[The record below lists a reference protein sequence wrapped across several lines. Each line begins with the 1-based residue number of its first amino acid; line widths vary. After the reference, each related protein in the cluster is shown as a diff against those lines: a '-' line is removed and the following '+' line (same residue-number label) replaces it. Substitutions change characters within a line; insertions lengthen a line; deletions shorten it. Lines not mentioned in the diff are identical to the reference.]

1 MSVGAGS
8 GMKVLVVSGI
18 WPPDVGGPASHAPE
32 VAAFLRERGHE
43 VEVVI
48 TADRAP
54 AGEAYPLH
62 WVSRA
67 LPKGVIHARALAAIT
82 AHARTSDVVYTTG
95 MFART
100 AAACTLTRTPSVV
113 KLTGDPA
120 FERMRWRGTFAGGLE
135 EFRRGGGGL
144 EAAALRALRSGTLR
158 AATRIVCPSAYLRDA
173 VISWG
178 VPAARV
184 TVVPNPAPS
193 VAPLDRDAAR
203 RRLDLDAQVLVA
215 FAGRFGPQKAL
226 DVALDAVSATENVT
240 LALAGD
246 GDSVAELRRQAE
258 PLGGRVRFL
267 GPLTRDEVLEL
278 FAAADASVL
287 PSAWENLPHAV
298 LESLAVGTPV
308 LATAVGGVPE
318 IVEDGVNGLLVPAGD
333 REAFAEAV
341 ARFAADSSLR
351 ERLRAGAAASV
362 ERFAPEHVYAE
373 LEAIL
378 QSVAR

>member
-1 MSVGAGS
+1 MR
-8 GMKVLVVSGI
+8 LLIVSGI

-54 AGEAYPLH
+54 RREEYSVH
-62 WVSRA
+62 WVSRS
-67 LPKGVIHARALAAIT
+67 LPKGVVHARALATIA

-95 MFART
+95 MFARS

-120 FERMRWRGTFAGGLE
+120 FERMRWRGTFTGGLE
-135 EFRRGGGGL
+135 EFERGVGGV

-158 AATRIVCPSAYLRDA
+158 AATRIVCPSAYLREA

-178 VPAARV
+178 VPAERV
-184 TVVPNPAPS
+184 MVLPNPIPS
-193 VAPLDRDAAR
+193 VAAPADRDAVR
-203 RRLDLDAQVLVA
+203 RRLGVDSQVLLA

-226 DVALDAVSATENVT
+226 DVVLDAVAATENVT
-240 LALAGD
+240 LALAGEGD
-246 GDSVAELRRQAE
+246 GAAELRRRAQ
-258 PLGGRVRFL
+258 PLGARVRFL
-267 GPLTRDEVLEL
+267 GPLSRDEVLEL

-287 PSAWENLPHAV
+287 SSAWENLPHAV

-333 REAFAEAV
+333 RHAFAAAV
-341 ARFAADSSLR
+341 ARFAAEPSLR
-351 ERLRAGAAASV
+351 ERLRAAAAASV
-362 ERFAPEHVYAE
+362 ERFSPEQVYTE

>member
-1 MSVGAGS
+1 MRISI
-8 GMKVLVVSGI
+8 VSGI

-43 VEVVI
+43 VAVVI

-54 AGEAYPLH
+54 APQAYPVH
-62 WVSRA
+62 WVSRS
-67 LPKGVIHARALAAIT
+67 LPKGVVHARALATIA
-82 AHARTSDVVYTTG
+82 AHARSTDVVYTTG

-100 AAACTLTRTPSVV
+100 AAACALTRTPSVV

-120 FERMRWRGTFAGGLE
+120 FERMRWRGTFTGGLE
-135 EFRRGGGGL
+135 EFERSRGV
-144 EAAALRALRSGTLR
+144 ESRALRALRSGTLR

-173 VISWG
+173 VVSWG
-178 VPAARV
+178 VPAERL
-184 TVVPNPAPS
+184 TVLPNPVPSAPA
-193 VAPLDRDAAR
+193 VDRDAAR
-203 RRLDLDAQVLVA
+203 RRLGVGSQVLLA

-226 DVALDAVSATENVT
+226 DVALDAVAATDDVT
-240 LALAGD
+240 LVLAGEGD
-246 GDSVAELRRQAE
+246 GAAGLRRRAE
-258 PLGGRVRFL
+258 ALGDRVRFL
-267 GPLTRDEVLEL
+267 GPLARDEVLEL

-287 PSAWENLPHAV
+287 SSAWENLPHAV

-333 REAFAEAV
+333 RGAFARAV
-341 ARFAADSSLR
+341 GRFAADPALR
-351 ERLRAGAAASV
+351 TELRAGARASV
-362 ERFAPEHVYAE
+362 ERFAPERVYAE

-378 QSVAR
+378 RSVAR

>member
-1 MSVGAGS
+1 MRI
-8 GMKVLVVSGI
+8 LIVSGI

-32 VAAFLRERGHE
+32 VAAFLNERGHD
-43 VEVVI
+43 VKVVI

-54 AGEAYPLH
+54 AVESYPVH
-62 WVSRA
+62 WVSRS
-67 LPKGVIHARALAAIT
+67 LPKGVVHARALSTIS

-100 AAACTLTRTPSVV
+100 AAACTLMRTRSVV

-135 EFRRGGGGL
+135 EFWRGSGGL
-144 EAAALRALRSGTLR
+144 ESAALRALRTATLR
-158 AATRIVCPSAYLRDA
+158 AATGIVCPSAYMREA

-178 VPAARV
+178 VPADRV
-184 TVVPNPAPS
+184 AVLPNPVPRVPAPI
-193 VAPLDRDAAR
+193 DREAAR
-203 RRLDLDAQVLVA
+203 RRLGVDSQVLLA

-226 DVALDAVSATENVT
+226 DVALDAVAAVESVT
-240 LALAGD
+240 LLLAGEGD
-246 GDSVAELRRQAE
+246 GTEDLRRRAE
-258 PLGGRVRFL
+258 PLGERVRFL
-267 GPLTRDEVLEL
+267 GPLARDDVLEL

-318 IVEDGVNGLLVPAGD
+318 IVADGVNGLLIPGGD
-333 REAFAEAV
+333 RAAFTTAV
-341 ARFAADSSLR
+341 ARFAGDRQLR
-351 ERLRAGAAASV
+351 DRLRAGAEESV
-362 ERFAPEHVYAE
+362 ERFSPERVYAE

-378 QSVAR
+378 QSVTR

>member
-1 MSVGAGS
+1 
-8 GMKVLVVSGI
+8 MKVLVVSGI

-32 VAAFLRERGHE
+32 VAAFLRDRGHD
-43 VEVVI
+43 VEAVI

-54 AGEAYPLH
+54 AADAYPVH
-62 WVSRA
+62 WVSRS
-67 LPKGVIHARALAAIT
+67 LPKGVVHARALAAIAT
-82 AHARTSDVVYTTG
+82 HARASDVVYTTG

-120 FERMRWRGTFAGGLE
+120 FERMRWRGTFTGGLD
-135 EFRRGGGGL
+135 EFQRSTGL
-144 EAAALRALRSGTLR
+144 ESAALRALRSGTLR
-158 AATRIVCPSAYLRDA
+158 TATRIVCPSAYLRDA
-173 VISWG
+173 VTSWG
-178 VPAARV
+178 IPAERV
-184 TVVPNPAPS
+184 TVLPNPVPS
-193 VAPLDRDAAR
+193 VPVHADRDATR
-203 RRLDLDAQVLVA
+203 RRLGVDSQVVLA

-226 DVALDAVSATENVT
+226 DVALDAVASADNVT
-240 LALAGD
+240 LMLAGEGD
-246 GDSVAELRRQAE
+246 GTAELQRRAE
-258 PLGGRVRFL
+258 PLGERVRFL
-267 GPLTRDEVLEL
+267 GPLARDEVIEL

-287 PSAWENLPHAV
+287 SSAWENLPHAV

-318 IVEDGVNGLLVPAGD
+318 IVEDGVNGLLVPAND
-333 REAFAEAV
+333 RAAFASAV
-341 ARFAADSSLR
+341 ARFAAEPSLR

-362 ERFAPEHVYAE
+362 ERFSPEQVYSE

>member
-1 MSVGAGS
+1 MR
-8 GMKVLVVSGI
+8 VLIVSGI

-32 VAAFLRERGHE
+32 VAAFLRDRGHD

-48 TADRAP
+48 TADREP
-54 AGEAYPLH
+54 RPESYPVH

-67 LPKGVIHARALAAIT
+67 LPKGVVHARALATIT

-95 MFART
+95 MFTRS

-120 FERMRWRGTFAGGLE
+120 FERMRWRGTFTGGLE
-135 EFRRGGGGL
+135 EFELGVGGV
-144 EAAALRALRSGTLR
+144 EAAVLRALRSGSLR
-158 AATRIVCPSAYLRDA
+158 SATRIVCPSAYLREA

-178 VPAARV
+178 VPPERV
-184 TVVPNPAPS
+184 TVLPNPVPS
-193 VAPLDRDAAR
+193 ATALPDRDAAR
-203 RRLDLDAQVLVA
+203 RRLGADAQVLLA

-226 DVALDAVSATENVT
+226 DVALDAVAATENVT
-240 LALAGD
+240 LALAGEGD
-246 GDSVAELRRQAE
+246 GAAELRRRAE
-258 PLGGRVRFL
+258 PLGKRVRFL
-267 GPLTRDEVLEL
+267 GPLSRDEVLEL

-287 PSAWENLPHAV
+287 SSAWENLPHAV

-318 IVEDGVNGLLVPAGD
+318 IVEDGVNGLLVPARD
-333 REAFAEAV
+333 RNAFVAAV
-341 ARFAADSSLR
+341 ARFAAEPSLR

-362 ERFAPEHVYAE
+362 ERFSAEQVYTA

>member
-1 MSVGAGS
+1 
-8 GMKVLVVSGI
+8 VLLVSGI

-54 AGEAYPLH
+54 AHEAYPVH

-67 LPKGVIHARALAAIT
+67 LPRGVVHARALATIT
-82 AHARTSDVVYTTG
+82 AHARSSDVVYTTG
-95 MFART
+95 MFARS

-120 FERMRWRGTFAGGLE
+120 FERMRWRGTFTGGLD
-135 EFRRGGGGL
+135 EFQRGGGGL
-144 EAAALRALRSGTLR
+144 ESAALRALRSGTLK

-178 VPAARV
+178 VPALRV
-184 TVVPNPAPS
+184 TVLPNPVPS
-193 VAPLDRDAAR
+193 ATVRVDRDAAR
-203 RRLDLDAQVLVA
+203 RRLGVDSQVLLA

-226 DVALDAVSATENVT
+226 DVALEAVAATDDVT
-240 LALAGD
+240 LALAGEGD
-246 GDSVAELRRQAE
+246 GAAELRRRAE
-258 PLGGRVRFL
+258 PLGDRVRFL
-267 GPLTRDEVLEL
+267 GALTRNEVLEL
-278 FAAADASVL
+278 FGAADASVL
-287 PSAWENLPHAV
+287 SSAWENLPHAV
-298 LESLAVGTPV
+298 LESLSVGTPV

-318 IVEDGVNGLLVPAGD
+318 LVEDGVNGLLVPAGD
-333 REAFAEAV
+333 RKAFADAV
-341 ARFAADSSLR
+341 ARFAEDVALR
-351 ERLRAGAAASV
+351 GRLRAGAAASV
-362 ERFAPEHVYAE
+362 ERFAPEHVYTE

>member
-1 MSVGAGS
+1 
-8 GMKVLVVSGI
+8 MKVLVVSGI

-32 VAAFLRERGHE
+32 VASFLRERGHD

-48 TADRAP
+48 TADRVP
-54 AGEAYPLH
+54 AAEAYPVH
-62 WVSRA
+62 WVSRS
-67 LPKGVIHARALAAIT
+67 LPKGVVHARALATIA
-82 AHARTSDVVYTTG
+82 AHARSSDVVYTTG

-120 FERMRWRGTFAGGLE
+120 FERMRWRGTFTGGLE
-135 EFRRGGGGL
+135 EFQRGAGGI
-144 EAAALRALRSGTLR
+144 ESTALRALRSGTLR
-158 AATRIVCPSAYLRDA
+158 ASTRIVCPSAYLRET

-178 VPAARV
+178 VPPERV
-184 TVVPNPAPS
+184 TVVPNPVPDTRP
-193 VAPLDRDAAR
+193 VDRDEAR
-203 RRLDLDAQVLVA
+203 RRLGFESQVLLA

-226 DVALDAVSATENVT
+226 DVALDAVARTDEVT

-246 GDSVAELRRQAE
+246 GDGAADLHRRAE
-258 PLGGRVRFL
+258 PLGDRVRFL
-267 GPLTRDEVLEL
+267 GALTRDEVLEL
-278 FAAADASVL
+278 FAAADASIL
-287 PSAWENLPHAV
+287 TSAWENLPHAV

-318 IVEDGVNGLLVPAGD
+318 LVDDGVNGLLVPAGD
-333 REAFAEAV
+333 REAFAAAV
-341 ARFAADSSLR
+341 ARFAGDAQLR
-351 ERLRAGAAASV
+351 EQLRTGAAASV
-362 ERFAPEHVYAE
+362 ERFEPEHVYAE

>member
-1 MSVGAGS
+1 
-8 GMKVLVVSGI
+8 MKALIVSGI

-32 VAAFLRERGHE
+32 VAAFLRERGHD
-43 VEVVI
+43 VAVVI

-54 AGEAYPLH
+54 GGEAYPVH
-62 WVSRA
+62 WVSRS
-67 LPKGVIHARALAAIT
+67 LPKGLLHARALAAIT

-95 MFART
+95 MFARS

-120 FERMRWRGTFAGGLE
+120 FERMRWRGTFTGGVEEFQRGAGGLE
-135 EFRRGGGGL
+135 S
-144 EAAALRALRSGTLR
+144 AALRALRSGTLR

-178 VPAARV
+178 VSAERV
-184 TVVPNPAPS
+184 TVLPNPVPS
-193 VAPLDRDAAR
+193 AAASVDRDAAR
-203 RRLDLDAQVLVA
+203 RRLGVDAQVLLA
-215 FAGRFGPQKAL
+215 FAGRIGPQKAL

-240 LALAGD
+240 LVVAGD
-246 GDSVAELRRQAE
+246 GDGATELRHRAA

-267 GPLTRDEVLEL
+267 GALARDKVLEL

-287 PSAWENLPHAV
+287 SSAWENLPHAV

-318 IVEDGVNGLLVPAGD
+318 LVEDGINGLLVPAGD
-333 REAFAEAV
+333 RGAFAAAV
-341 ARFAADSSLR
+341 ARFAEDASLR

-362 ERFAPEHVYAE
+362 ARFAPEQVYAE
-373 LEAIL
+373 LEAIF

>member
-1 MSVGAGS
+1 
-8 GMKVLVVSGI
+8 MKVLVTSGI

-48 TADRAP
+48 TADHAP
-54 AGEAYPLH
+54 AHEAYPVH
-62 WVSRA
+62 WVSRS
-67 LPKGVIHARALAAIT
+67 LPKGVVHTRALATIA

-100 AAACTLTRTPSVV
+100 AAACTLTRRPSVV

-120 FERMRWRGTFAGGLE
+120 FERMRWRGTFTGGLE
-135 EFRRGGGGL
+135 EFQRGGGGI
-144 EAAALRALRSGTLR
+144 ESALLRMLRSGTLR

-178 VPAARV
+178 VPPARVIVLPNPVPADVAPVDRAAAR
-184 TVVPNPAPS
+184 
-193 VAPLDRDAAR
+193 AR
-203 RRLDLDAQVLVA
+203 VGADTQVLLA

-226 DVALDAVSATENVT
+226 DVALDAVAATENVT
-240 LALAGD
+240 LALAGEGD
-246 GDSVAELRRQAE
+246 GTAELRRRAE
-258 PLGGRVRFL
+258 PLGDRVRFL
-267 GPLTRDEVLEL
+267 GPLGRDGVLEL

-287 PSAWENLPHAV
+287 SSAWENLPHAV

-318 IVEDGVNGLLVPAGD
+318 IVEDGKNGLLVPAAD
-333 REAFAEAV
+333 RDAFAAAV
-341 ARFAADSSLR
+341 ARFAADASLR

-362 ERFAPEHVYAE
+362 ERFAPERVYAE

-378 QSVAR
+378 QRVAR

>member
-1 MSVGAGS
+1 MRI
-8 GMKVLVVSGI
+8 LIVSGI

-32 VAAFLRERGHE
+32 VAGFLRARGHD
-43 VEVVI
+43 VEVVV
-48 TADRAP
+48 TADHEPRR
-54 AGEAYPLH
+54 EAYPVH
-62 WVSRA
+62 WVSRS
-67 LPKGVIHARALAAIT
+67 LPKGVVHARALAVIA
-82 AHARTSDVVYTTG
+82 AHARTCDVVYTTG

-120 FERMRWRGTFAGGLE
+120 FERMRWRGTFTGGLE
-135 EFRRGGGGL
+135 EFDRAGGL
-144 EAAALRALRSGTLR
+144 ESAALRALRSGTLR
-158 AATRIVCPSAYLRDA
+158 AATRIVCPSAYLGDA

-178 VPAARV
+178 APAERV
-184 TVVPNPAPS
+184 SVLPNPVPS
-193 VAPLDRDAAR
+193 VAQPVDRDAAR
-203 RRLDLDAQVLVA
+203 RRLGADSPVLLA

-226 DVALDAVSATENVT
+226 DVALDAVAATENVT
-240 LALAGD
+240 LALAGEGD
-246 GDSVAELRRQAE
+246 GAAELRRRAE
-258 PLGGRVRFL
+258 PLGDRVRFV
-267 GPLTRDEVLEL
+267 GPLPREGVLEL

-287 PSAWENLPHAV
+287 SSAWENLPHAV

-333 REAFAEAV
+333 REAFTATI
-341 ARFAADSSLR
+341 ARFAGDASLR

>member
-1 MSVGAGS
+1 
-8 GMKVLVVSGI
+8 MKVLVVSGI

-32 VAAFLRERGHE
+32 VAAFLRERGHS

-54 AGEAYPLH
+54 VGEAYPVH
-62 WVSRA
+62 WVSRS
-67 LPKGVIHARALAAIT
+67 LPKGVVHARALAMIT
-82 AHARTSDVVYTTG
+82 AHARRSDVAYTTG
-95 MFART
+95 MFARS
-100 AAACTLTRTPSVV
+100 AAACMLTRTPSVV

-120 FERMRWRGTFAGGLE
+120 FERMRWRGTFTGGLE
-135 EFRRGGGGL
+135 EFQRGGGGL
-144 EAAALRALRSGTLR
+144 ESAAFRALRSGTLR
-158 AATRIVCPSAYLRDA
+158 AATRIVCPSSYLRDA

-178 VPAARV
+178 VPAKRV
-184 TVVPNPAPS
+184 TVLPNAIPS
-193 VAPLDRDAAR
+193 ARPVDRDAVR
-203 RRLDLDAQVLVA
+203 SRLGVDSHVLLA

-226 DVALDAVSATENVT
+226 DVALDAVAATDGVT
-240 LALAGD
+240 LALAGEGD
-246 GDSVAELRRQAE
+246 GAAELRRRAE
-258 PLGGRVRFL
+258 PLGDRVRFL
-267 GPLTRDEVLEL
+267 GPLARDEVLEL

-287 PSAWENLPHAV
+287 SSAWENLPHAV

-333 REAFAEAV
+333 REAFAAAV
-341 ARFAADSSLR
+341 ANLAASASLR

-362 ERFAPEHVYAE
+362 ERFAPERVYAE

-378 QSVAR
+378 QSVAL

>member
-1 MSVGAGS
+1 
-8 GMKVLVVSGI
+8 MKVLVVSGI

-32 VAAFLRERGHE
+32 VATFLREHGHD

-54 AGEAYPLH
+54 AQESYPVH
-62 WVSRA
+62 WLSRS
-67 LPKGVIHARALAAIT
+67 LPKGVVHARALAAIA

-95 MFART
+95 MFARS

-120 FERMRWRGTFAGGLE
+120 FERMRWRGTFTGGLE
-135 EFRRGGGGL
+135 QFEQSRGL
-144 EAAALRALRSGTLR
+144 ESTVLRALRSGTLR
-158 AATRIVCPSAYLRDA
+158 AATRIVCPSSYLRDA
-173 VISWG
+173 VIAWG

-184 TVVPNPAPS
+184 TVLPNPVPRARPI
-193 VAPLDRDAAR
+193 DRDAAR
-203 RRLDLDAQVLVA
+203 RGLGVDGQVLLA

-226 DVALDAVSATENVT
+226 DVAIDAVAATEGVT
-240 LALAGD
+240 LALAGEGD
-246 GDSVAELRRQAE
+246 GAAELRRRAE
-258 PLGGRVRFL
+258 PLGERVRFL
-267 GPLTRDEVLEL
+267 GPLSRDKVLEL
-278 FAAADASVL
+278 FAASDASVL
-287 PSAWENLPHAV
+287 SSAWENLPHAV

-318 IVEDGVNGLLVPAGD
+318 IVDDDVNGLLVPSGD
-333 REAFAEAV
+333 REAFAAAV
-341 ARFAADSSLR
+341 ARFAGDAPLR

-362 ERFAPEHVYAE
+362 VRFAPEHVYAE

-378 QSVAR
+378 RSVAR

>member
-1 MSVGAGS
+1 MRI
-8 GMKVLVVSGI
+8 LIVSGI

-32 VAAFLRERGHE
+32 VAAFLRERGHD
-43 VEVVI
+43 VEVVV

-54 AGEAYPLH
+54 RVEDYPVH
-62 WVSRA
+62 WVSRS
-67 LPKGVIHARALAAIT
+67 LPKGVVHARALATIT
-82 AHARTSDVVYTTG
+82 ARARTSDVVYTTG

-120 FERMRWRGTFAGGLE
+120 FERMRWRGTFTGGLE
-135 EFRRGGGGL
+135 QFEESRGV
-144 EAAALRALRSGTLR
+144 ESAALRALRSGTLR
-158 AATRIVCPSAYLRDA
+158 AATHLVCPSSYLRDA

-178 VPAARV
+178 VPAERV
-184 TVVPNPAPS
+184 TVLPNPVPS
-193 VAPLDRDAAR
+193 TQPVDRDAAR
-203 RRLDLDAQVLVA
+203 RRLGVDSEVLLA

-226 DVALDAVSATENVT
+226 DVALDAVAATDSVT
-240 LALAGD
+240 LALAGEGD
-246 GDSVAELRRQAE
+246 GAAELRRHAE
-258 PLGGRVRFL
+258 QLGGRVRFL
-267 GPLTRDEVLEL
+267 GAVSRDEVLEL
-278 FAAADASVL
+278 FAEAVASVL
-287 PSAWENLPHAV
+287 SSAWEYLPHAV

-333 REAFAEAV
+333 REAFASAV
-341 ARFAADSSLR
+341 ARFAADASLR
-351 ERLRAGAAASV
+351 ERLRAGATASV

>member
-1 MSVGAGS
+1 MN
-8 GMKVLVVSGI
+8 LLIVSGI

-32 VAAFLRERGHE
+32 VAAFLHERGHG
-43 VEVVI
+43 VDVVI

-54 AGEAYPLH
+54 AAEPYPVH
-62 WVSRA
+62 WVSRR
-67 LPKGVIHARALAAIT
+67 LPKGVVHARALAAIA

-95 MFART
+95 MFARS

-120 FERMRWRGTFAGGLE
+120 FERMRWRGTFTGGLE
-135 EFRRGGGGL
+135 DFQGGARGL
-144 EAAALRALRSGTLR
+144 EAAGLRALRSGTLR

-178 VPAARV
+178 VPAERV
-184 TVVPNPAPS
+184 TVLPNPVPGAR
-193 VAPLDRDAAR
+193 VVDREAAR
-203 RRLDLDAQVLVA
+203 RRLGVDSQVLLA
-215 FAGRFGPQKAL
+215 FAGRFGAQKSL
-226 DVALDAVSATENVT
+226 DVALDAVAAAENVT
-240 LALAGD
+240 LLLAGE
-246 GDSVAELRRQAE
+246 GDDESELRRRAE
-258 PLGGRVRFL
+258 PLGERARFL
-267 GPLTRDEVLEL
+267 GPLTRDDVLEL

-287 PSAWENLPHAV
+287 SSAWENLPHAV

-318 IVEDGVNGLLVPAGD
+318 LVEDGVNGLLVPAGD
-333 REAFAEAV
+333 RAAFGAAV
-341 ARFAADSSLR
+341 ARFATDATLR
-351 ERLRAGAAASV
+351 ERLRHGAAASV

-378 QSVAR
+378 ESVAR

>member
-1 MSVGAGS
+1 
-8 GMKVLVVSGI
+8 MKLLIVSGI

-32 VAAFLRERGHE
+32 VAAFMRERGHE

-54 AGEAYPLH
+54 QAEAYPVH
-62 WVSRA
+62 WVSRS
-67 LPKGVIHARALAAIT
+67 LPKGVVHARALATIT
-82 AHARTSDVVYTTG
+82 AHARTNDVVYTTG

-135 EFRRGGGGL
+135 EFQRGAGGV
-144 EAAALRALRSGTLR
+144 ESAALRALRSGTLR

-184 TVVPNPAPS
+184 TTLPNPAPG
-193 VAPLDRDAAR
+193 VPPVDRAVAR
-203 RRLDLDAQVLVA
+203 RRLGVGQQVLLA

-226 DVALDAVSATENVT
+226 GVALDAVAATEDVT
-240 LALAGD
+240 LALAGEGD
-246 GDSVAELRRQAE
+246 GTAELQRRAA
-258 PLGGRVRFL
+258 PLGDRVRFL
-267 GPLTRDEVLEL
+267 GPLSRADVLEL

-287 PSAWENLPHAV
+287 SSEWENLPHAV

-333 REAFAEAV
+333 SAAFAAAV
-341 ARFAADSSLR
+341 ARFAGDAPLR

-373 LEAIL
+373 LESIL
-378 QSVAR
+378 QSVAA

>member
-1 MSVGAGS
+1 MRI
-8 GMKVLVVSGI
+8 LVVSGI

-32 VAAFLRERGHE
+32 VASFLRERGHD

-54 AGEAYPLH
+54 EGEAYPVH
-62 WVSRA
+62 WVSRS
-67 LPKGVIHARALAAIT
+67 LPKGVVHARALAAIT
-82 AHARTSDVVYTTG
+82 AHARASDVVYSTG
-95 MFART
+95 MFARS

-120 FERMRWRGTFAGGLE
+120 FERMRWRGTFTGGLE
-135 EFRRGGGGL
+135 AFERGGGGV
-144 EAAALRALRSGTLR
+144 EFAALRVLRSGTLR

-178 VPAARV
+178 VPAERV
-184 TVVPNPAPS
+184 TVLPNPVPTTAAS
-193 VAPLDRDAAR
+193 VDRDAAR
-203 RRLDLDAQVLVA
+203 RRLGVDSQVLLA

-226 DVALDAVSATENVT
+226 DVALDATAATGNVT

-246 GDSVAELRRQAE
+246 GDGAADLRRRAE
-258 PLGGRVRFL
+258 PLGHRVRFL
-267 GPLTRDEVLEL
+267 GPRTRNEVLEL

-318 IVEDGVNGLLVPAGD
+318 IVDDGVNGLLVPAGD
-333 REAFAEAV
+333 REAFVAAV
-341 ARFAADSSLR
+341 GRFAADASLR
-351 ERLRAGAAASV
+351 QQLRAGAAASV
-362 ERFAPEHVYAE
+362 ERFAPERVYAE
-373 LEAIL
+373 LEEIL

>member
-1 MSVGAGS
+1 
-8 GMKVLVVSGI
+8 MKVLIVSGI

-32 VAAFLRERGHE
+32 VAAFLRDRGHD
-43 VEVVI
+43 VEVVV

-54 AGEAYPLH
+54 AQQPYPVH
-62 WVSRA
+62 WVARS
-67 LPKGVIHARALAAIT
+67 LPKGVVHARAFATIAT
-82 AHARTSDVVYTTG
+82 HARASNVVYTTG

-120 FERMRWRGTFAGGLE
+120 FERMRWRGTFTGGLDA
-135 EFRRGGGGL
+135 FQRSTGL
-144 EAAALRALRSGTLR
+144 ESAALRSLRSGTLR

-178 VPAARV
+178 ASPERV
-184 TVVPNPAPS
+184 TVLPNPVPR
-193 VAPLDRDAAR
+193 VPVPVDRDAAR
-203 RRLDLDAQVLVA
+203 RRFGIDSQVLLA

-226 DVALDAVSATENVT
+226 DVALDAVASADNVT
-240 LALAGD
+240 LVLAGE
-246 GDSVAELRRQAE
+246 GAGAAELHRRAE
-258 PLGGRVRFL
+258 PLGERVRFL
-267 GPLTRDEVLEL
+267 GPLARHEVIEL

-287 PSAWENLPHAV
+287 SSAWENLPHAV

-333 REAFAEAV
+333 RAAFAAAV
-341 ARFAADSSLR
+341 ARFAAEPSLR

-362 ERFAPEHVYAE
+362 DRFSPDQVYAE

>member
-1 MSVGAGS
+1 LIA
-8 GMKVLVVSGI
+8 SGI

-32 VAAFLRERGHE
+32 VAAFLQEHGHD

-54 AGEAYPLH
+54 ARESYPVH
-62 WVSRA
+62 WVSRS
-67 LPKGVIHARALAAIT
+67 LPKGVVHARAFATIAV
-82 AHARTSDVVYTTG
+82 HARKSDVVYTTG
-95 MFART
+95 MFARS
-100 AAACTLTRTPSVV
+100 AAACAVTRTPCVM

-120 FERMRWRGTFAGGLE
+120 FERMRWRGTFTGGLE
-135 EFRRGGGGL
+135 EFQRGGGGL
-144 EAAALRALRSGTLR
+144 ESAALRALRSVSLR
-158 AATRIVCPSAYLRDA
+158 AATRIVCPSAYLREA

-184 TVVPNPAPS
+184 RVLPNAVPRAQAPT
-193 VAPLDRDAAR
+193 DRGAAR
-203 RRLDLDAQVLVA
+203 RRLGVDSQVLLV

-226 DVALDAVSATENVT
+226 DVALDAVAATTQVT
-240 LALAGD
+240 LALAGEGD
-246 GDSVAELRRQAE
+246 GAADLRRRAE
-258 PLGGRVRFL
+258 PLGDRVRFL
-267 GPLTRDEVLEL
+267 GALTRDEVLEL

-287 PSAWENLPHAV
+287 PSSWENLPHAV

-318 IVEDGVNGLLVPAGD
+318 LVEDNVNGLLVPAGD
-333 REAFAEAV
+333 RAAFTAAV
-341 ARFAADSSLR
+341 ARFASDASLR

-362 ERFAPEHVYAE
+362 ERFSAEHVYAE

>member
-1 MSVGAGS
+1 
-8 GMKVLVVSGI
+8 MKVLIVSGI

-32 VAAFLRERGHE
+32 AAAFLRGRGHE
-43 VEVVI
+43 VEAVI

-54 AGEAYPLH
+54 AGEAYPVH
-62 WVSRA
+62 WVPRS
-67 LPKGVIHARALAAIT
+67 LPKGVVHARALATII

-95 MFART
+95 MFARS
-100 AAACTLTRTPSVV
+100 AAACTLTRTPSVA

-120 FERMRWRGTFAGGLE
+120 FERMRWRGTFTGGLE
-135 EFRRGGGGL
+135 EFQRGGGL
-144 EAAALRALRSGTLR
+144 EAATLRVLRSVTLR

-178 VPAARV
+178 VPAERV
-184 TVVPNPAPS
+184 TVLPNPVPS
-193 VAPLDRDAAR
+193 VAAPVDRDAVR
-203 RRLDLDAQVLVA
+203 CRLGIDSRLLLA

-226 DVALDAVSATENVT
+226 DVALDAVAATEDVT
-240 LALAGD
+240 LALAGEGD
-246 GDSVAELRRQAE
+246 GVTELRRRAE

-267 GPLTRDEVLEL
+267 GPLPRAEVLEL
-278 FAAADASVL
+278 FAVADASVL
-287 PSAWENLPHAV
+287 SSAWENLPHAV

-308 LATAVGGVPE
+308 LAAAVGGVPE

-333 REAFAEAV
+333 RRAFAAAV
-341 ARFAADSSLR
+341 ARFAADPSLR

-362 ERFAPEHVYAE
+362 ERFAPEQVYGE

>member
-1 MSVGAGS
+1 MR
-8 GMKVLVVSGI
+8 LLIVSGI

-32 VAAFLRERGHE
+32 VAAFLRERGHD

-48 TADRAP
+48 TANRAP
-54 AGEAYPLH
+54 ADESYPVH
-62 WVSRA
+62 WVSRS
-67 LPKGVIHARALAAIT
+67 LPKGVVHARALSTIA

-120 FERMRWRGTFAGGLE
+120 FERMRWRGTFTGGLE
-135 EFRRGGGGL
+135 EFQHESRRL
-144 EAAALRALRSGTLR
+144 ESAALRALRTATLR

-178 VPAARV
+178 VPAERV
-184 TVVPNPAPS
+184 TVLPNPIPRAP
-193 VAPLDRDAAR
+193 APVDRDATR
-203 RRLDLDAQVLVA
+203 RRLGVDSQVLLA

-226 DVALDAVSATENVT
+226 DVALDAVAATEHVT
-240 LALAGD
+240 LALAGEGD
-246 GDSVAELRRQAE
+246 GAANLRRRAE
-258 PLGGRVRFL
+258 PLGDRVRFL
-267 GPLTRDEVLEL
+267 GALPRDEVLEL

-287 PSAWENLPHAV
+287 SSSWENLPHAV

-318 IVEDGVNGLLVPAGD
+318 IVEDGVNGLLVAQGD
-333 REAFAEAV
+333 RQAFAAAV
-341 ARFAADSSLR
+341 ARFAADASLR